1 MVMDY
6 RDFKRIDGE
15 LVYDSKGKYKSKSKG
30 FEKSDPK
37 NWALE
42 EKETLWD
49 AVVDSKH
56 GVFEEV
62 NKIFESKGYSG
73 LRPVHLSFVK
83 RYISYDAREEWL
95 ANKSLSD
102 IVEKGD

>member
-1 MVMDY
+1 MDY
-6 RDFKRIDGE
+6 KEFKRIGDKI
-15 LVYDSKGKYKSKSKG
+15 VHDPKGKYKSANEG
-30 FEKSDPK
+30 FEKSKPK
-37 NWALE
+37 KWITK
-42 EKETLWD
+42 EKDALWD
-49 AVVDSKH
+49 AVIDSKN

-62 NKIFESKGYSG
+62 NKIFESKGFSG

-102 IVEKGD
+102 IVKKGKK

>member
-1 MVMDY
+1 MDY
-6 RDFKRIDGE
+6 RDFKRIGGKIVHDPE
-15 LVYDSKGKYKSKSKG
+15 GKYKNKSEG
-30 FEKSDPK
+30 FEKADPK
-37 NWALE
+37 NWTTE
-42 EKETLWD
+42 EKEMLWD
-49 AVVDSKH
+49 AVVNSKH
-56 GVFEEV
+56 GTFDEV

-102 IVEKGD
+102 IVEKGEK

>member
-1 MVMDY
+1 MILMESIKVRMKVLKSQSQ
-6 RDFKRIDGE
+6 RIGLRKR
-15 LVYDSKGKYKSKSKG
+15 
-30 FEKSDPK
+30 K
-37 NWALE
+37 NG
-42 EKETLWD
+42 T
-49 AVVDSKH
+49 
-56 GVFEEV
+56 FEEV

-102 IVEKGD
+102 IVEKGEK